1 VANRFAGGE
10 SGSGRGQD
18 SWFVADGAEGT
29 AVGTA
34 LLLAEGLGL
43 LLQEGGESALG
54 QASSGSAGNLLH
66 QVEID
71 VQSGAVLAEG
81 SSSDDFA
88 PAGGEGA
95 NFLKDLGGKVAMRHN
110 ESCLVLAG
118 EAWE

>member
-1 VANRFAGGE
+1 M
-10 SGSGRGQD
+10 
-18 SWFVADGAEGT
+18 ADGAEGT

-88 PAGGEGA
+88 PAGGEVTD
-95 NFLKDLGGKVAMRHN
+95 FLEECGGKFTACHGRYY
-110 ESCLVLAG
+110 LVLAAKG
-118 EAWE
+118 WEEVLSPLYDT